1 MPNYTTIN
9 KSTLHFNTKLYTG
22 NGSNGHAITG
32 VGFQPDWVW
41 LKNRSGATSH
51 VLVDAIRGNN
61 KVLSSNNSGAETT
74 TNANK
79 DFRSFDSDGFT
90 VDTNENFGSTN
101 TNGANIAS
109 WNWKANGTG
118 SANTSGS
125 INSTV
130 SVNTTAGFSVVKWTG
145 DNNSTGTIGHGLGVA
160 PSFYVVKRLDSTD
173 NWYGYWK
180 PLGNTKVMYLDLT
193 NAASG
198 ASSNYWNNTDPTTT
212 VFSFGAAF
220 QSTGNYVA
228 YCFAEKNSYLKIGK
242 YKGNGNANGAFV
254 YTGFKPAWFMIKS
267 TGSGNEWYVWDN
279 KRDIDNP
286 GFQTLYASSNIAE
299 FYSSYGDFLS
309 NGFKARS
316 VSGGINSSGQEYI
329 YMAIAENPIVGT
341 NNIPATAR

>member
-1 MPNYTTIN
+1 MAQIN
-9 KSTLHFNTKLYTG
+9 KPSLHFNTKLYTG

-160 PSFYVVKRLDSTD
+160 PSFYVVKRLDSGD

-180 PLGNTKVMYLDLT
+180 PLGNTKVMYWDLT

-228 YCFAEKNSYLKIGK
+228 YCFAEKKGYLKVGS
-242 YKGNGNANGAFV
+242 YPGTGNANGPFI
-254 YTGFKPAWFMIKS
+254 YTGFKPAWLMVKGYAGSDDWIMMDNKRSGFNS
-267 TGSGNEWYVWDN
+267 ENEYLDTNNATAESDGSGN
-279 KRDIDNP
+279 I
-286 GFQTLYASSNIAE
+286 
-299 FYSSYGDFLS
+299 DFLS
-309 NGFKARS
+309 NGFKLKS
-316 VSGGINSSGQEYI
+316 SFSSLNHSSGQYI